1 MRNFGKFCI
10 FPNLAG
16 PVMTDSFSSP
26 RLREPYPF
34 DIPLILDAL
43 SSGRHPV
50 IAVVGDYCLDKY
62 LFIDAQLEE
71 PSVETGLPA
80 HQVRRKG
87 IFPGVAGTIANN
99 LAALGAEVRAV
110 GLCGEDGEGFEL
122 IRALEERKIDTS
134 GMVRDPSLF
143 TSTYIKPIYE
153 KDGAARELSRLDIR
167 NSAPAPQAALGRVK
181 EALRQIVPECC
192 AVVIADQFTF
202 QAGSVLGGDIPDLL
216 AEMAGA
222 DPHRFFMAD
231 SRSNGARYRNTLIKC
246 NASELLDL
254 VNRLDHPDAQALVG
268 ADASADRNL
277 DALLDAG
284 GRLAHRNG
292 TAVFVTRGAEGAILF
307 EPDSRPVLI
316 PAIPVQSPIDICGAG
331 DATNAGLSFSRAL
344 GLPLAESALVASA
357 VSSIT
362 IKQIGVTGTA
372 SLDEVCGVLRGYC
385 QKG

>member
-1 MRNFGKFCI
+1 MS
-10 FPNLAG
+10 A
-16 PVMTDSFSSP
+16 DSSSSA
-26 RLREPYPF
+26 LIENYPF
-34 DIPLILDAL
+34 DIPMILGTMN
-43 SSGRHPV
+43 SGRCPV

-62 LFIDAQLEE
+62 LFIDARLEE

-87 IFPGVAGTIANN
+87 IFPGAAGTIANN

-110 GLCGEDGEGFEL
+110 GLCGDDGEGFEL
-122 IRALEERKIDTS
+122 IRALEERHIDTS
-134 GMVRDPSLF
+134 GMVRDPSLC
-143 TSTYIKPIYE
+143 TSTYIKPIRE
-153 KDGAARELSRLDIR
+153 KEGTARELSRLDIR
-167 NSAPAPQAALGRVK
+167 NGSPAPRAALEQVK
-181 EALRQIVPECC
+181 EALRQIVPRCA

-202 QAGSVLGGDIPDLL
+202 QAGSVLGGDVPDLL
-216 AEMAGA
+216 AELAAA
-222 DPHRFFMAD
+222 DPKRFFMAD
-231 SRSNGARYRNTLIKC
+231 SRSNGARYRNVLIKC

-254 VNRLDHPDAQALVG
+254 ADRLDRPDAQAVVK

-284 GRLAHRNG
+284 GRLARRNG
-292 TAVFVTRGAEGAILF
+292 TPVFVTRGAEGAILF

-316 PAIPVQSPIDICGAG
+316 PAVPVQPPIDICGAG
-331 DATNAGLSFSRAL
+331 DATNAGIAFSCAL

-372 SLDEVCGVLRGYC
+372 SPDEVCAVLRGYC